1 MKIVKATKSCRRFT
15 PYKSTKVD
23 QVTEENDFD
32 LMAKIKIEPISPSKP
47 VAFVQPRPENYEN
60 EKKMKVSS
68 KEKRPQKNLLDCWF
82 KKFGCESQF
91 HDIYER
97 CIHMDKCVFRLY
109 DTETARKK
117 PNCILNGK
125 LVFAY
130 EMPEDP
136 EE

>member
-1 MKIVKATKSCRRFT
+1 MKIVKMNKSRRRVT

-23 QVTEENDFD
+23 KVNEENDFD

-47 VAFVQPRPENYEN
+47 VAFVQSKPENYDEEN
-60 EKKMKVSS
+60 IEVYTE
-68 KEKRPQKNLLDCWF
+68 EKRPQNNLLDCWF
-82 KKFGCESQF
+82 QKFGCESQF
-91 HDIYER
+91 HDIFER
-97 CIHMDKCVFRLY
+97 CIHMDKCVYRLY

-130 EMPEDP
+130 EMPENP